1 MAFEILLVYCHKPRN
16 GNYEM
21 AEFGT
26 KTTTACPT
34 STDCTVSSEAISTKS
49 VVAVEDSKKNWL
61 YVDGKK
67 WDKDVNSV
75 DYRNTFD
82 ENYGSATESFTVHY
96 SGAIKNK
103 FLIEGTYTTN
113 TVFTDATGI
122 YYTSTTG
129 VFSLKVKK

>member
-1 MAFEILLVYCHKPRN
+1 MQCRKPRN
-16 GNYEM
+16 GDYTMTET
-21 AEFGT
+21 GT
-26 KTTTACPT
+26 KTTISCPT
-34 STDCTVSSEAISTKS
+34 SSDCATSSEAVSTKS
-49 VVAVEDSKKNWL
+49 VVPVEDSKKHWL

-67 WDKDVNSV
+67 WDKDINSV
-75 DYRNTFD
+75 NY
-82 ENYGSATESFTVHY
+82 ENKFSEDYGSATESFTVHY

-103 FLIEGTYTTN
+103 FEIEGTYTTN